1 MTLKKFRA
9 QGGILCMRS
18 VLSQGGSL
26 LMTIPQEFIKRH
38 GIKAGDLLPVV
49 GGANLTILPPQDMDD
64 EEASKP

>member
-1 MTLKKFRA
+1 
-9 QGGILCMRS
+9 MRS